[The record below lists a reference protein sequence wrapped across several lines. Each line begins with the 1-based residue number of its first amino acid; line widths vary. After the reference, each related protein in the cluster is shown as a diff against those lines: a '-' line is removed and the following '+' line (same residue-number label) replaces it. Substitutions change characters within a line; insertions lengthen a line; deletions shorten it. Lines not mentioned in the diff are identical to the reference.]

1 MSSPTL
7 YVIGTDADGRVVDFV
22 PCSRGIDEALSYI
35 ADRLTEPE
43 GDSRASLDV
52 VGGRWND
59 ICERRPYWE
68 DGDPTP
74 YEQAVFSRRGF
85 STRYGLAM
93 LTGEGASADETTP
106 SAPRPSATAT
116 GEVSVTEAA
125 PTPDTAS
132 TEEGDRRWQLFHQSY
147 GHWLDM
153 YRKARAMG
161 GMADT
166 ERRLREA
173 ARLAGVSAAKL
184 RADKAR
190 AYRGE
195 TSQQILEGR

>member
-1 MSSPTL
+1 MSRPRL
-7 YVIGTDADGRVVDFV
+7 CVIGTDADGRVVGFV
-22 PCSRGIDEALSYI
+22 PCPRGIDEALGYI
-35 ADRLTEPE
+35 ADRFTEPE
-43 GDSRASLDV
+43 GDPRASLDV

-59 ICERRPYWE
+59 ICERRPYRE

-74 YEQAVFSRRGF
+74 YEQAVFSRHGF

-93 LTGEGASADETTP
+93 LTCEDASADETTR

-116 GEVSVTEAA
+116 KELSVTEAA
-125 PTPDTAS
+125 PTPAS
-132 TEEGDRRWQLFHQSY
+132 TEEGDRSWQLFHESY

-173 ARLAGVSAAKL
+173 AGLAGVSAAHL

-195 TSQQILEGR
+195 TSEQILEGR

>member
-1 MSSPTL
+1 MSLPRL
-7 YVIGTDADGRVVDFV
+7 YVIGTDPDGRVVECL
-22 PCSRGIDEALSYI
+22 PCPGGIDEALGCI
-35 ADRLTEPE
+35 ADRFTEPE
-43 GDSRASLDV
+43 GDPRASLDV
-52 VGGRWND
+52 VASRWND
-59 ICERRPYWE
+59 ICEQRPYWE
-68 DGDPTP
+68 DGDPAP
-74 YEQAVFSRRGF
+74 YEQAVFSRRGY

-93 LTGEGASADETTP
+93 LTGEDASADETTR

-116 GEVSVTEAA
+116 KEVSVTEAA
-125 PTPDTAS
+125 PTPDTPS
-132 TEEGDRRWQLFHQSY
+132 TEEGDRSWQLFHESY

-173 ARLAGVSAAKL
+173 AGLAGVSAAHL

-195 TSQQILEGR
+195 TSEQILEGR

>member
-1 MSSPTL
+1 MSLPTL
-7 YVIGTDADGRVVDFV
+7 CVIGTDADGRVVGLV
-22 PCSRGIDEALSYI
+22 PCPRGIDEALSYI
-35 ADRLTEPE
+35 ADRFTEPE
-43 GDSRASLDV
+43 GDPRASLDV
-52 VGGRWND
+52 VAGRWTD
-59 ICERRPYWE
+59 TCERRPYWE
-68 DGDPTP
+68 DADPTP

-93 LTGEGASADETTP
+93 LTGEDATADETNR

-116 GEVSVTEAA
+116 
-125 PTPDTAS
+125 PDTPS
-132 TEEGDRRWQLFHQSY
+132 TEEGDRSWQLFHESY

-173 ARLAGVSAAKL
+173 AGLAGVSAAQL

-195 TSQQILEGR
+195 TSEQILEGR

>member
-1 MSSPTL
+1 MSCPTL
-7 YVIGTDADGRVVDFV
+7 YVIGTDPDGRVVDSV
-22 PCSRGIDEALSYI
+22 PCPRGIDEALSYI

-52 VGGRWND
+52 VAGRWND
-59 ICERRPYWE
+59 ICEQQPYWE

-93 LTGEGASADETTP
+93 PTCEDASADETTR
-106 SAPRPSATAT
+106 SAPRPTAIATK
-116 GEVSVTEAA
+116 ELSVTETG
-125 PTPDTAS
+125 PTTAS
-132 TEEGDRRWQLFHQSY
+132 TEEGDLSWQLFHQSY

-153 YRKARAMG
+153 YRNARAMG

-173 ARLAGVSAAKL
+173 AGLAGVSAAQL

-190 AYRGE
+190 AHRGE